1 MRDMRSTGFLRR
13 MTPGWKRLV
22 TRIIEAAAARNDRP
36 PTVVQ
41 VFAARRPVVLAL
53 CASTPIGVLMA
64 LAARSRL
71 GTVRGALFVLAN
83 WVLVACVFALV
94 GYAERFRQRRTRGH
108 RGE

>member
-1 MRDMRSTGFLRR
+1 MRSTGFLRR

-22 TRIIEAAAARNDRP
+22 TRIIDAAARSDRP
-36 PTVVQ
+36 PTLVQ
-41 VFAARRPVVLAL
+41 AFAARRPVVLAL

-94 GYAERFRQRRTRGH
+94 GYAERFRQRCTRGH